1 MLAFLINEL
10 SDIIVQNLIL
20 ESLNV
25 KQALQNRVSIDQNYK
40 KISDMNK
47 KIILRIIKIVKRE
60 RFFLFLLLLFF

>member
-25 KQALQNRVSIDQNYK
+25 KQALQNRVYITTVSNI
-40 KISDMNK
+40 
-47 KIILRIIKIVKRE
+47 E
-60 RFFLFLLLLFF
+60 